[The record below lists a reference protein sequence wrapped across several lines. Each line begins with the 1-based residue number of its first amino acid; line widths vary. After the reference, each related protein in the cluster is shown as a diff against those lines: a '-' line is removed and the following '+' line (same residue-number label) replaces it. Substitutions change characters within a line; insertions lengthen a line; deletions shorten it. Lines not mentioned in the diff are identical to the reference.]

1 MHAMRNRALRNATA
15 VLVALGLVTTFVAV
29 EHATK
34 AGSTSPLP
42 AVKDYVALVNPNLSG
57 YQRAVLADNT
67 VTFVEHEEAK
77 QRTVQCGEAAGLRM
91 GLEPAVGL
99 RPGRYSITA
108 ATEAEMEDAI
118 EKLKTCEHEYM
129 TEIESVWSLARAHY
143 SGAELDRALD
153 QLTACLHQKGVEL
166 PQAGLN
172 TMDDV
177 SAIVRVP
184 WDISD
189 PEAMKA
195 ALEKEAQY
203 HLCSRDI
210 EQKTGFY
217 LP

>member
-1 MHAMRNRALRNATA
+1 MREDLANTKGDGLAYQN
-15 VLVALGLVTTFVAV
+15 VAL
-29 EHATK
+29 
-34 AGSTSPLP
+34 
-42 AVKDYVALVNPNLSG
+42 
-57 YQRAVLADNT
+57 ADGI
-67 VTFVEHEEAK
+67 VTFAEHEDAK
-77 QRTVQCGEAAGLRM
+77 QRTVQCGEAAGLTM

-99 RPGRYSITA
+99 RPSRYSITA
-108 ATEAEMEDAI
+108 ASEAEMDAAI
-118 EKLKTCEHEYM
+118 EKLKVCEQQYM
-129 TEIESVWSLARAHY
+129 AEVESVWSLARAHY